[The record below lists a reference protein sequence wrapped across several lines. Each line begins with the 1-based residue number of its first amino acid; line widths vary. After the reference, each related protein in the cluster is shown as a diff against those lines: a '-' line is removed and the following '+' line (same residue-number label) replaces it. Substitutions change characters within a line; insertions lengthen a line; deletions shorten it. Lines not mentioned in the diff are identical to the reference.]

1 VKIALEWL
9 FYSGQI
15 TSARRNTAFER
26 VYDLP
31 ERVLPRAVVEA
42 PVPSV
47 DESHRILVRSAAA
60 ALGVATEQD
69 LRDYFRLG
77 VAPTRQAVNDLV
89 DAAELAPVKV
99 EGWRRPAYLWR
110 NAKLARK
117 VSARALVSP
126 FDSLI
131 FERQRTESLFDYR
144 FRIEIYVPAAKRE
157 YGYYVYS
164 FLLGE
169 TIVARVDLK
178 ADRPAAT
185 LRVQGAWAQPAAPPD
200 TAEQLALE
208 LVSMATWLGLERV
221 SVADR
226 GDLAARLETMC
237 AAT

>member
-1 VKIALEWL
+1 
-9 FYSGQI
+9 
-15 TSARRNTAFER
+15 

-69 LRDYFRLG
+69 LRDYFRLA
-77 VAPTRQAVNDLV
+77 VAPTRQAVSELV
-89 DAAELAPVKV
+89 DSAELLPVTV
-99 EGWRRPAYLWR
+99 EAWKRPAYLWR